1 MAPLRILFVGD
12 VVGKPGR
19 SILARALAR
28 LRKTDPADLVV
39 VNGENC
45 AGGAGLTPQTVDE
58 IFVAGTDV
66 VTSGNHVWDRK
77 EILPRLE
84 SDPRILR
91 PANFPPPAPG
101 SGRCRVTAADGT
113 PVVVMNLMGRVF
125 MGGVDDPFRA
135 VDSELGQIDDT
146 DRVILVDFHA
156 EATSEKIA
164 FGRYLDGRVSAVLGT
179 HTHVPTA
186 DATIL
191 PGGTAYMTDVGMTGP
206 YDSVIGVNTENVLER
221 FLTQRPVR
229 YTTAE
234 ADRRFAG
241 VMIEV
246 DRESGRAESI
256 RRLELS
262 DSDFKETR

>member
-1 MAPLRILFVGD
+1 MAPLRIMFVGD

-58 IFVAGTDV
+58 IFVAGADV

-84 SDPRILR
+84 SDPRIIR
-91 PANFPPPAPG
+91 PANYPPPAPG
-101 SGRCRVTAADGT
+101 TGRCRVKAADGT

-135 VDSELGQIDDT
+135 VDVELGEVDPT
-146 DRVILVDFHA
+146 DRVIVVDFHA

-164 FGRYLDGRVSAVLGT
+164 FGRYLDGRVSAVFGT

-191 PGGTAYMTDVGMTGP
+191 PGGTAYISDVGMTGP

-229 YTTAE
+229 YSTADG
-234 ADRRFAG
+234 DRRFCG

-262 DSDFKETR
+262 DSDFENVP